1 MQPESKDAG
10 FLWDMLDAARAVKE
24 FVAGGSFEDY
34 TADRKLRGAVE
45 RHIEIIGEAAG
56 RVSRAFR
63 EAHPE
68 IPWKRIIAQRHVLVH
83 EYGEIEDQL
92 LWRVATER
100 IPDLIR
106 MLEPLVPPPDAADT
120 P

>member
-1 MQPESKDAG
+1 MQPESKDAR

-63 EAHPE
+63 AFNGMRRSALNYRLDPRANGRDDTRENGRMA
-68 IPWKRIIAQRHVLVH
+68 W
-83 EYGEIEDQL
+83 D
-92 LWRVATER
+92 ATGVC
-100 IPDLIR
+100 PCQ
-106 MLEPLVPPPDAADT
+106 T
-120 P
+120 G